1 VESATPGTEWRS
13 IDEGADIVFIDP
25 PSPSAGER
33 NELAGFG
40 GGAPPSPAAGPVVL
54 RGILAVGEPRRG
66 RRGVAIGAIVA
77 SLHRALSVSLSAFAH
92 VMAAVV
98 LVGLVLATAPPE
110 REPVVAISLAP
121 SGDGADRQDQGR
133 EGVDGEPPPVLPQPA
148 PDDPPTPEASKV
160 PKPTPEPPKPAPAV
174 EKPDVIAAPEASG
187 ERAGGKPVTGA
198 PIFSGRGGAGRGAA
212 LKKYG
217 GTEGSESAVELGLR
231 WLALHEADGG
241 GWNAAFFTAR
251 CPTSDAC
258 RDDQARGDPGYSAG
272 VTATALL
279 AFLGAGYRPDGGDY
293 KDVVARGLAYLLKV
307 QRADGGITSYGVTNL
322 YNHAIAT
329 WALAEAAAITGD
341 ECWRKAAQRGV
352 DFLAEDQREG
362 GGWDYNQRAGP
373 DKERNDASITGW
385 AILAL
390 KSAQIAKLRVPDYVL
405 TRARKFLDDRTDRRT
420 GELTYADYAPGQ
432 ALRGDGLVAVG
443 LLCRFYLGMKDKEPM
458 NAAAARLMKNL
469 PDWKTFEE
477 AQERGLR
484 SGRLETD
491 HNMYY
496 WYYGTLA
503 CFQLGGG
510 EWARWN
516 GRMRD
521 MLIAH
526 QERAGHRAGSWAPE
540 HGYIGRMGGR
550 VWATAVSVLNLEVY
564 YRYLP
569 LYALSGAAAEPELS
583 KAELLDRLRKA
594 RTQGETLEAMTGL
607 ARFKDEAD
615 AVGAVAAKLADE
627 DSMIRWNASRHLAD
641 MRAVAALSALMRAAE
656 RESTPVKGSML
667 EHLAKFGDAKVAP
680 ILIAALADPNE
691 RVAAGARTALK
702 LLSGED
708 HGSDAAAWREWYARQ
723 R

>member
-1 VESATPGTEWRS
+1 MESGTPGTEWRS
-13 IDEGADIVFIDP
+13 IDEGADIVFIEDP
-25 PSPSAGER
+25 PHPI
-33 NELAGFG
+33 
-40 GGAPPSPAAGPVVL
+40 VL
-54 RGILAVGEPRRG
+54 RGILAVDEPRRG
-66 RRGVAIGAIVA
+66 RRALAIGPVVA
-77 SLHRALSVSLSAFAH
+77 SLYRALSLSLSAFAH

-98 LVGLVLATAPPE
+98 LVGLVLATVPPE

-121 SGDGADRQDQGR
+121 SGESAERQDQGR
-133 EGVDGEPPPVLPQPA
+133 DGADHEPPPVLPQPA
-148 PDDPPTPEASKV
+148 PDDPPTPEPSKV
-160 PKPTPEPPKPAPAV
+160 EKPTPEPPKPAPAV
-174 EKPDVIAAPEASG
+174 EKPDVIAAPDASG

-212 LKKYG
+212 LRKYG
-217 GTEGSESAVELGLR
+217 GTEASESAVELGLR

-241 GWNAAFFTAR
+241 GWSAAFFTTR
-251 CPTSDAC
+251 CPTRDAC
-258 RDDQARGDPGYSAG
+258 LDSDARGDPVYNAG

-293 KDVVARGLAYLLKV
+293 ADVVRRGLAYLVKI
-307 QRADGGITSYGVTNL
+307 QRADGGITSQGATNL

-341 ECWRKAAQRGV
+341 EGWRTAAQKGV

-362 GGWDYNQRAGP
+362 GGWDYFQRAAP

-390 KSAQIAKLRVPDYVL
+390 KSAQIAKLKVPDYVL
-405 TRARKFLDDRTDRRT
+405 TRAKKFLDDRTDRRT

-432 ALRGDGLVAVG
+432 GLKGDGLVAVG
-443 LLCRFYLGMKDKEPM
+443 LLCRLYLGMKDKEPM
-458 NAAAARLMKNL
+458 SAAAARLMRNL
-469 PDWKTFEE
+469 PDWKAFEE

-484 SGRLETD
+484 FARLEQD

-503 CFQLGGG
+503 CFQLGGE
-510 EWARWN
+510 EWTRWN
-516 GRMRD
+516 GKMRD

-526 QERAGHRAGSWAPE
+526 QERREHRAGSWAPE
-540 HGYIGRMGGR
+540 HSYIGRTGGR

-569 LYALSGAAAEPELS
+569 LYALSNAPVEPAPLP
-583 KAELLDRLRKA
+583 KAELLDRLKKA

-615 AVGAVAAKLADE
+615 AIGAIAAKLADE
-627 DSMIRWNASRHLAD
+627 DSMIRWNASKHLAD
-641 MRAVAALSALMRAAE
+641 MRAVAALPALMRAAE
-656 RESTPVKGSML
+656 RETTPVKGAML
-667 EHLAKFGDAKVAP
+667 EHLARFGDAKVAP
-680 ILIAALADPNE
+680 ILIAALADANE
-691 RVAAGARTALK
+691 RVAAGARAALK
-702 LLSGED
+702 QLSGED
-708 HGSDAAAWREWYARQ
+708 HGSDAAAWRAWYERQ